1 MAIELYE
8 KIDLA
13 IKREDKTSVYPITV
27 KLEPSP
33 DDKEEL
39 ERFKEEIEAEYKE
52 IMDAADRSKDISK
65 NIARLK
71 EDIED
76 ISEEIEEM
84 EGDDDLAAERK
95 KLRAKRR
102 HLREDL
108 REHEDELQRID
119 EAFDLSSYTEAKNKI
134 VEDVARKSFDIN
146 VLANDK
152 REALEK
158 AIESY
163 GIKYAVVVGE
173 IGRLIKEAERKKKKR
188 S

>member
-13 IKREDKTSVYPITV
+13 IKTEEKKSVYHITV

-33 DDKEEL
+33 EDKEAL

-52 IMDAADRSKDISK
+52 IMEAADRSKLLSK
-65 NIARLK
+65 KITRLE

-76 ISEEIEEM
+76 ITEEIEEI
-84 EGDDDLAAERK
+84 EVEDDLAAERK
-95 KLRAKRR
+95 ALRAQRR
-102 HLREDL
+102 RLRCELRET
-108 REHEDELQRID
+108 EDELLSLEER
-119 EAFDLSSYTEAKNKI
+119 FDLAAYTDAKNKI

-146 VLANDK
+146 VVEDEK
-152 REALEK
+152 KEALES
-158 AIESY
+158 AIARY
-163 GIKYAVVVGE
+163 GIKYSVIVRE
-173 IGRLIKEAERKKKKR
+173 IGRLIEEAKKKKKKR